1 MRASNDAVRP
11 VQTRMKLMTLCV
23 RMALYSPRARIASI
37 TAVINPV
44 GIYGWNVQAQSAMS
58 IGEVSR

>member
-1 MRASNDAVRP
+1 MRAANDAVRP
-11 VQTRMKLMTLCV
+11 VQTRLKLTALCV
-23 RMALYSPRARIASI
+23 RMSLYSPRARIASI
-37 TAVINPV
+37 KAVINPA